1 MIRYQFKVK
10 LYNEREYILYEKEE
24 GKFTVV
30 LLKPINALHEMAKF
44 VRSEITSYG
53 KTKVR
58 YYLIGTDWEP
68 GWTDHEFIALEEA
81 KAYLEKLS

>member
-10 LYNEREYILYEKEE
+10 LYDEREYILYEKEE

-30 LLKPINALHEMAKF
+30 LLKPINALHYMAKF
-44 VRSEITSYG
+44 IKSEISAER
-53 KTKVR
+53 KVKVR
-58 YYLIGTDWEP
+58 YHLIFRENEYC
-68 GWTDHEFIALEEA
+68 WTDQEFIALEEA